1 MLQTN
6 TVKFFYEIP
15 RIVKV
20 MESKST
26 LVDARSQR
34 GRVKGVSRGNGD
46 LVFNEDTVH
55 FRKVKK
61 FRRQMMVRIVQHV
74 NVLSATELY
83 S

>member
-1 MLQTN
+1 MVQTN
-6 TVKFFYEIP
+6 TIEFFYEIL

-34 GRVKGVSRGNGD
+34 GRGEGVSRGNGD
-46 LVFNEDTVH
+46 LVFNEDRVH

-61 FRRQMMVRIVQHV
+61 FRRQMMVRIVHV

>member
-6 TVKFFYEIP
+6 TVKFSYEIP

-34 GRVKGVSRGNGD
+34 GKVKGVSRGNGD
-46 LVFNEDTVH
+46 LVFNEDRVH